1 MNGMSRSGIG
11 GIVAGPCLFC
21 KNRVNASSLAMFA
34 PFFHRHFAFTK
45 DVVWSK
51 VILFCFTLFFIRLA
65 DAIISFWAPNQIQS
79 ALASPVVMGLII
91 SFQSGIGFAAD
102 LVFPRMLRTTKARRL
117 IFLSIIMSA
126 LTSLFLAGSV
136 FKPFI
141 LIFLVTMAIW
151 GIYYELIS
159 FADYQFMGSVVPVT
173 MRSGVWAVAGMFINL
188 AYFLGPLIA
197 AYLLIRGYF
206 VTEIVIFLCL
216 IIGFIIFTLTKN
228 SHDGATQIDLKEVNP
243 WVELKHWLTLSEH
256 IWPAIILSL
265 LLGIIDS
272 TFWTTGAVWSEKLAS
287 INIIGG
293 LFLPLYQL
301 PSIFLGVFIAEWGIY
316 KGKKILSEKILIIAG
331 LFLIGLAVNGTIAW
345 QLAMVLLSSIALA
358 ISYPLVAGVYTDII
372 ARMGKEK
379 KEMIGLISSITNVA
393 YVIWPPV
400 AGYIALRVGER
411 LTFSVVGGLVVAV
424 SVILLFVTP
433 KKLRLPQSEIKNWK

>member
-1 MNGMSRSGIG
+1 
-11 GIVAGPCLFC
+11 
-21 KNRVNASSLAMFA
+21 MFA
-34 PFFHRHFAFTK
+34 PFFRRHFAFTK
-45 DVVWSK
+45 DIVWSK
-51 VILFCFTLFFIRLA
+51 VILFCFTIFFIRLA
-65 DAIISFWAPNQIQS
+65 DAVISFWAPNQIQTVLGNS
-79 ALASPVVMGLII
+79 VVMGFII
-91 SFQSGIGFAAD
+91 SFQSVVGFAAD

-126 LTSLFLAGSV
+126 LTSLFLVGTI

-141 LIFLVTMAIW
+141 LIFLVTMAFW
-151 GIYYELIS
+151 GVYYELVA
-159 FADYQFMGSVVPVT
+159 FADYQFMGSVVPIT
-173 MRSGVWAVAGMFINL
+173 MRSGAWAVAGMFINL

-206 VTEIVIFLCL
+206 VTEVVILLCL
-216 IIGFIIFTLTKN
+216 LAAFIIFTLTRS
-228 SHDGATQIDLKEVNP
+228 SHDGATQIDLREINP
-243 WVELKHWLTLSEH
+243 WVELKHWFSLSKH
-256 IWPAIILSL
+256 IWPAIVLSL

-301 PSIFLGVFIAEWGIY
+301 PSIFLGVFIAELGIY
-316 KGKKILSEKILIIAG
+316 KGKKKLSEKILILAGIFLAG
-331 LFLIGLAVNGTIAW
+331 LALKGTIAW
-345 QLAMVLLSSIALA
+345 QLSMVLLSSIALA
-358 ISYPLVAGVYTDII
+358 VCYPLVAGVYTDIV

-379 KEMIGLISSITNVA
+379 KEMIGLVSSITNVA

-400 AGYIALRVGER
+400 AGFIALKVGER
-411 LTFSVVGGLVVAV
+411 LTFSVVGVMVVAV

-433 KKLRLPQSEIKNWK
+433 KKLRLPQTEMKRWR